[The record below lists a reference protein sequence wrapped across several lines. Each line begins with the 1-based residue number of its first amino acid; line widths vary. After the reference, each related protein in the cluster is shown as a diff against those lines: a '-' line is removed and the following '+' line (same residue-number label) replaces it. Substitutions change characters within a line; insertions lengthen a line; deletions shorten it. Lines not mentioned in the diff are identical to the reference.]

1 MKESKRE
8 IVGWAGALLAC
19 AGLGWIYP
27 PLTPISLGCFLI
39 FLAARGR

>member
-8 IVGWAGALLAC
+8 LLGWAGALMASL
-19 AGLGWIYP
+19 GLGWIYP

-39 FLAARGR
+39 IVAVRAR